1 MAKILI
7 VDDER
12 DVVALIRFLLEKD
25 THQVIESYNGSD
37 ALEALK
43 GMPEKPDLII
53 LDIMMP
59 VMDGYTVNTKLQ
71 DDRTTASI
79 PVMVLTAKG
88 QMKDLFQHAPNVAAY
103 MEKPFDPKVLRE
115 KVRAI
120 LGSGK
125 QTGGT

>member
-25 THQVIESYNGSD
+25 AHQVFESYNGAD

-59 VMDGYTVNTKLQ
+59 VMDGYTVNTRLQ

-115 KVRAI
+115 KVRTI